1 MKGTIKMNA
10 MEPIIE
16 RKTKM
21 QNPQP
26 NRSPTACINLAKHV
40 SQSLGTPQAMVI
52 GIAADGLIVSA
63 SYGSTKLDCLLAGK
77 RLDEIVDFM
86 EKE

>member
-1 MKGTIKMNA
+1 MPVTIA
-10 MEPIIE
+10 CQDPLFADLP
-16 RKTKM
+16 KTK
-21 QNPQP
+21 PTV
-26 NRSPTACINLAKHV
+26 NRSPTAMINLAKQV
-40 SQSLGTPQAMVI
+40 SQSLGTPQAMII

-63 SYGSTKLDCLLAGK
+63 SYGDTKLDCVLAGK